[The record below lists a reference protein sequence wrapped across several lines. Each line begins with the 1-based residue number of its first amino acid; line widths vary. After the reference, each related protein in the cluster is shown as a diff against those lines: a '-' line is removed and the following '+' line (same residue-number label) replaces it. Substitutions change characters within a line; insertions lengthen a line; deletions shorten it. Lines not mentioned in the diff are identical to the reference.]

1 MTCIEQYA
9 FVHSL
14 IAERKLPMGGQKSQY
29 KAFQLQSL
37 TFIMEV
43 MLVPG
48 SKMNDLLRHKFK
60 NLKCTWDIPEE
71 VKEEVEDILG
81 TSCDLVNGP
90 TTLEFLM
97 RLKKMEKVLSQV

>member
-1 MTCIEQYA
+1 
-9 FVHSL
+9 
-14 IAERKLPMGGQKSQY
+14 
-29 KAFQLQSL
+29 
-37 TFIMEV
+37 MEV

-71 VKEEVEDILG
+71 VKDEVEDILG

-97 RLKKMEKVLSQV
+97 RLKKIEKILSHV